1 MVTMKILVHSDDRTA
16 GRVLAS
22 RLSAR
27 DGLKGV
33 CFRSAEDGEIESLQD
48 SDKRDPVGI
57 LVTGPGADRICR
69 EIRGMRIDL
78 PLIAALKEASPAL
91 VVALL
96 DAGCDDAI
104 RDGADAE
111 EVAARFRA
119 VSRRA
124 SGLVTNQVKIGA
136 LVIRLDG
143 RDPEYDGKRV
153 RLSKIESAILD
164 TLARRAGHPVSREAL
179 FARVWPD
186 SDKQP
191 FDKVLDVHLHNLRK
205 KLSAASGGRRYIET
219 IPARGYFLE
228 RRQRENQ
235 HVTVQE
241 PALANA

>member
-1 MVTMKILVHSDDRTA
+1 MNILVHSEDRVA

-33 CFRSAEDGEIESLQD
+33 SFRAADDGEIESLRD
-48 SDKRDPVGI
+48 ADRRDPVSLLI
-57 LVTGPGADRICR
+57 TGHGTDRVCR
-69 EIRGMRIDL
+69 EIRGMKVEL
-78 PLIAALKEASPAL
+78 PLIAAVKEPSPSF

-96 DAGCDDAI
+96 DAGCDDVV
-104 RDGADAE
+104 RDSADAE

-124 SGLVTNQVKIGA
+124 AGLVTNHIRIGG
-136 LVIRLDG
+136 LVIRFDG
-143 RDPEYDGKRV
+143 HDPEYEGKRI
-153 RLSKIESAILD
+153 RLSKIEAAILD
-164 TLARRAGHPVSREAL
+164 TLARRAGHPVSREAI

-191 FDKVLDVHLHNLRK
+191 YDKVLDVHLHNLRK
-205 KLSAASGGRRYIET
+205 KLAAASGGRRYIET
-219 IPARGYFLE
+219 IPSRGYFLE

-235 HVTVQE
+235 HSTVEE
-241 PALANA
+241 PAPAGT